1 MSLAGIQQRLD
12 EISTITAM
20 GRIVKAVGLTLE
32 ATGLGASVGQRC
44 HIFSHRRQSSLEGEV
59 IGFREQRVVVMPF
72 GPVRGISAGDL
83 IRYDPSSPRLLVGQH
98 LLGRVVDGLG
108 HPIDDKGPLP
118 RSQRNPLYTSA
129 PAPMKRKRITTPM
142 DLGIQ
147 AINALLTCGVGQKM
161 GIFAGSGVGKSVLMG
176 MMCRHTKA
184 EVNVIAL
191 VGERGREVKEFLERD
206 LGEESLRRSV
216 VVVATSDQS
225 PLVRVRAVFVATAI
239 AEYFRDQGNQVL
251 LLVDSLTRLAHAQ
264 REVGLAAGEPPTTKG
279 YPPSVFTL
287 FPQVL
292 ERVGPLEKGSITGLY
307 TVLVDG
313 DDLNDPIA
321 DSMRSILDGHIVLSR
336 QLAMQGHF
344 PAIDVLQSVSR
355 VMSDIVSDAQA
366 EAARAI
372 VQSMAEYRNSEEL
385 INLGAYQQGT
395 NARLD
400 AAIQMKDSIDQYLR
414 QTRDTA
420 VSLQDSQHHLE
431 RLATQS
437 RGLLSKKGKT
447 A

>member
-1 MSLAGIQQRLD
+1 MSVAGIQQRLD
-12 EISTITAM
+12 EISTITVT
-20 GRIVKAVGLTLE
+20 GRVVKAVGLTLE
-32 ATGLGASVGQRC
+32 ATGLGVSVGQRC
-44 HIFSHRRQSSLEGEV
+44 HIFSRRRQAILEGEV
-59 IGFREQRVVVMPF
+59 IGFREQRVIVMPF
-72 GPVRGISAGDL
+72 GPVRGIGAGDL
-83 IRYDPSSPRLLVGQH
+83 VRYDPTSPRLLVGPH

-108 HPIDDKGPLP
+108 QPIDDKGPLP
-118 RSQRNPLYTSA
+118 RSQRYALYA
-129 PAPMKRKRITTPM
+129 PAPAPLQRKRITTPM

-147 AINALLTCGVGQKM
+147 SINALLTCGIGQKM

-184 EVNVIAL
+184 DVNVIAL

-206 LGEESLRRSV
+206 LGPESLRRSV

-292 ERVGPLEKGSITGLY
+292 ERVGPLGSGSITGLY

-313 DDLNDPIA
+313 DDLNDPIV

-366 EAARAI
+366 EAAKTIIR
-372 VQSMAEYRNSEEL
+372 SMAEYRNSEDL
-385 INLGAYQQGT
+385 INLGAYQQGN
-395 NARLD
+395 NARID
-400 AAIQMKDSIDQYLR
+400 AAIQMKEPIDQYLQQNR
-414 QTRDTA
+414 NAA
-420 VSLQDSQHHLE
+420 VNFSESCQNLE
-431 RLATQS
+431 MLASQS
-437 RGLLSKKGKT
+437 RSILVERGKIP
-447 A
+447 

>member
-1 MSLAGIQQRLD
+1 MSVNVIQQRLD
-12 EISTITAM
+12 ELSTTTVT
-20 GRIVKAVGLTLE
+20 GRVVKAVGLTLE
-32 ATGLGASVGQRC
+32 ATGSGAAVGQRC
-44 HIFSHRRQSSLEGEV
+44 HIFSQRRQSILEGEV

-72 GPVRGISAGDL
+72 GAVRGIGAGDL
-83 IRYDPSSPRLLVGQH
+83 VRYDPCSPRLLVGQH

-108 HPIDDKGPLP
+108 QPIDQKGSLP
-118 RSQRNPLYTSA
+118 CSQRYALYASA
-129 PAPMKRKRITTPM
+129 PAPLQRKRITTPM

-147 AINALLTCGVGQKM
+147 AINSLLTCGVGQKL
-161 GIFAGSGVGKSVLMG
+161 GVFAGSGVGKSVLMG
-176 MMCRHTKA
+176 MLCRHTKA
-184 EVNVIAL
+184 DVNVIAL

-206 LGEESLRRSV
+206 LGEESLQRSV

-239 AEYFRDQGNQVL
+239 AEFFRDQGNHVL

-344 PAIDVLQSVSR
+344 PAIDVLHSVSR
-355 VMSDIVSDAQA
+355 VMSDIVSEAQA
-366 EAARAI
+366 EAARTI
-372 VQSMAEYRNSEEL
+372 IRLMAEYRNSEDL
-385 INLGAYQQGT
+385 INLGAYQQGS

-400 AAIQMKDSIDQYLR
+400 AAIQMKEPIDRYLQQR
-414 QTRDTA
+414 RERGVDLAESCQN
-420 VSLQDSQHHLE
+420 LE
-431 RLATQS
+431 ALTVQCQ
-437 RGLLSKKGKT
+437 GLLVKKGGGS
-447 A
+447 

>member
-1 MSLAGIQQRLD
+1 
-12 EISTITAM
+12 
-20 GRIVKAVGLTLE
+20 
-32 ATGLGASVGQRC
+32 
-44 HIFSHRRQSSLEGEV
+44 
-59 IGFREQRVVVMPF
+59 
-72 GPVRGISAGDL
+72 
-83 IRYDPSSPRLLVGQH
+83 
-98 LLGRVVDGLG
+98 
-108 HPIDDKGPLP
+108 
-118 RSQRNPLYTSA
+118 
-129 PAPMKRKRITTPM
+129 
-142 DLGIQ
+142 
-147 AINALLTCGVGQKM
+147 
-161 GIFAGSGVGKSVLMG
+161 
-176 MMCRHTKA
+176 
-184 EVNVIAL
+184 VNVIAL

-292 ERVGPLEKGSITGLY
+292 ERVGSLEKGSITGLY

-321 DSMRSILDGHIVLSR
+321 DSIRSILDGHIVLSR

-355 VMSDIVSDAQA
+355 VMSDIVSDSHA
-366 EAARAI
+366 EAARTI
-372 VQSMAEYRNSEEL
+372 VQAMAEYRNSEDL

-395 NARLD
+395 NVRLD
-400 AAIQMKDSIDQYLR
+400 AAIQMKEPIDGYLR
-414 QTRDTA
+414 QNRESA
-420 VSLQDSQHHLE
+420 VSLAESWQNLETLAAHSRSHLV
-431 RLATQS
+431 A
-437 RGLLSKKGKT
+437 KGRT
-447 A
+447 T

>member
-12 EISTITAM
+12 EISTITVT

-32 ATGLGASVGQRC
+32 ATGLGTSVGQRC
-44 HIFSHRRQSSLEGEV
+44 HIFSRRRQSILEGEV
-59 IGFREQRVVVMPF
+59 IGFREQRVIVMPF
-72 GPVRGISAGDL
+72 GPVRGIGAGDL
-83 IRYDPSSPRLLVGQH
+83 VRYDPTSPRLLVGPH

-118 RSQRNPLYTSA
+118 RSQRYALYA
-129 PAPMKRKRITTPM
+129 PAPAPLQRKRITMPM

-176 MMCRHTKA
+176 MICRHTKA
-184 EVNVIAL
+184 DVNVIAL

-206 LGEESLRRSV
+206 LGSASLTRSV

-239 AEYFRDQGNQVL
+239 AEYFRDQGKQVL

-292 ERVGPLEKGSITGLY
+292 ERVGPLGNGSITGLY

-344 PAIDVLQSVSR
+344 PAIDILQSVSR
-355 VMSDIVSDAQA
+355 VMSDIVSDSQA
-366 EAARAI
+366 EAAKTIIR
-372 VQSMAEYRNSEEL
+372 SMAEYRNSEDL

-395 NARLD
+395 NGRID
-400 AAIQMKDSIDQYLR
+400 AAIRMKEPIDRYL
-414 QTRDTA
+414 QQSRDTV
-420 VSLQDSQHHLE
+420 VSFSESCQNLE
-431 RLATQS
+431 MLASQS
-437 RGLLSKKGKT
+437 RSILVERGK
-447 A
+447 AP

>member
-1 MSLAGIQQRLD
+1 MSLASIQQRLD
-12 EISTITAM
+12 ELSTTTVT
-20 GRIVKAVGLTLE
+20 GRVVKAVGLTLE
-32 ATGLGASVGQRC
+32 ATGSGAAVGQRC
-44 HIFSHRRQSSLEGEV
+44 HIFSQRRQAVLEGEV
-59 IGFREQRVVVMPF
+59 IGFREQRVIVMPF
-72 GPVRGISAGDL
+72 GPVRGIGAGDL
-83 IRYDPSSPRLLVGQH
+83 VRYDPSSSRMLVGQN

-108 HPIDDKGPLP
+108 QPADEKGPIQ
-118 RSQRNPLYTSA
+118 RSQRYALYA
-129 PAPMKRKRITTPM
+129 PAPTPLQRERITTPM

-147 AINALLTCGVGQKM
+147 SINSLLTCGVGQKM

-176 MMCRHTKA
+176 MLCRHTKA
-184 EVNVIAL
+184 DVNVIAL
-191 VGERGREVKEFLERD
+191 VGERGREVREFLERD

-225 PLVRVRAVFVATAI
+225 PLVRTRAVFVATAI

-292 ERVGPLEKGSITGLY
+292 ERVGPLAKGSITGLY

-313 DDLNDPIA
+313 DDLNDPIV
-321 DSMRSILDGHIVLSR
+321 DSIRSILDGHIVLSR

-355 VMSDIVSDAQA
+355 VMSDIVSDSHA

-372 VQSMAEYRNSEEL
+372 VQAMAEYRNSEEL

-400 AAIQMKDSIDQYLR
+400 AAIQMKEPINDFLR
-414 QTRDTA
+414 QRREIDVPLA
-420 VSLQDSQHHLE
+420 ESWQNLE
-431 RLATQS
+431 RLATHSHSQ
-437 RGLLSKKGKT
+437 LVAKG
-447 A
+447 

>member
-1 MSLAGIQQRLD
+1 
-12 EISTITAM
+12 
-20 GRIVKAVGLTLE
+20 
-32 ATGLGASVGQRC
+32 
-44 HIFSHRRQSSLEGEV
+44 
-59 IGFREQRVVVMPF
+59 
-72 GPVRGISAGDL
+72 
-83 IRYDPSSPRLLVGQH
+83 
-98 LLGRVVDGLG
+98 
-108 HPIDDKGPLP
+108 
-118 RSQRNPLYTSA
+118 
-129 PAPMKRKRITTPM
+129 
-142 DLGIQ
+142 
-147 AINALLTCGVGQKM
+147 
-161 GIFAGSGVGKSVLMG
+161 MG
-176 MMCRHTKA
+176 MLCRHTKA
-184 EVNVIAL
+184 DVNVIAL

-206 LGEESLRRSV
+206 LGSESLRRSV

-239 AEYFRDQGNQVL
+239 AEYFRDRGNHVL

-292 ERVGPLEKGSITGLY
+292 ERVGPLENGSITGLY

-313 DDLNDPIA
+313 DDLNDPIV

-355 VMSDIVSDAQA
+355 VMSDIVSDSHA
-366 EAARAI
+366 EATRTI
-372 VQSMAEYRNSEEL
+372 MQLMAEYRNSEDL

-400 AAIQMKDSIDQYLR
+400 AAIQMKEPIDRYLK
-414 QTRDTA
+414 
-420 VSLQDSQHHLE
+420 
-431 RLATQS
+431 QS
-437 RGLLSKKGKT
+437 REVAVGITESWKNLETLTAQGRSLLIPRGKT
-447 A
+447 R

>member
-1 MSLAGIQQRLD
+1 MSLGVIQERLA
-12 EISTITAM
+12 ELATTTVI
-20 GRIVKAVGLTLE
+20 GRVVKAVGLTLE
-32 ATGLGASVGQRC
+32 ATGSGATVGQRC
-44 HIFSHRRQSSLEGEV
+44 HIFSQKRQAILEGEV
-59 IGFREQRVVVMPF
+59 IGFREQRVIVMPF
-72 GPVRGISAGDL
+72 GPVRGIGSGDL
-83 IRYDPSSPRLLVGQH
+83 VRYDPSSPRLLVGQH
-98 LLGRVVDGLG
+98 LLGRVVNGLG
-108 HPIDDKGPLP
+108 HPMDEKGPLP
-118 RSQRNPLYTSA
+118 RSQRYPLYPPA
-129 PAPMKRKRITTPM
+129 LAPMKRKRITTPM
-142 DLGIQ
+142 DLGVQ
-147 AINALLTCGVGQKM
+147 AINALLTCGVGQKL

-176 MMCRHTKA
+176 MLCRHTKA
-184 EVNVIAL
+184 DVNVVAL

-206 LGEESLRRSV
+206 LGAESLRRSV

-239 AEYFRDQGNQVL
+239 AEFFRDLGNQVL

-292 ERVGPLEKGSITGLY
+292 ERVGPLATGSITGLY

-355 VMSDIVSDAQA
+355 VMADIVSDAQA
-366 EAARAI
+366 EAARTI
-372 VQSMAEYRNSEEL
+372 IRSMAEFRNSEDL
-385 INLGAYQQGT
+385 INLGAYQQGS
-395 NARLD
+395 NRRLD
-400 AAIQMKDSIDQYLR
+400 AAIHMKEPIDQFLQQR
-414 QTRDTA
+414 RDRA
-420 VSLQDSQHHLE
+420 INLE
-431 RLATQS
+431 ESCQNLETLATRSQS
-437 RGLLSKKGKT
+437 LLVGKRST
-447 A
+447 G

>member
-12 EISTITAM
+12 EIATITAT
-20 GRIVKAVGLTLE
+20 GRVVKAVGLTLE
-32 ATGLGASVGQRC
+32 ATGLGVSVGQRC
-44 HIFSHRRQSSLEGEV
+44 HIFSQRRQSVLEGEV

-72 GPVRGISAGDL
+72 GPVRGISAGDKV
-83 IRYDPSSPRLLVGQH
+83 RYDPSSPRLLVGQH

-108 HPIDDKGPLP
+108 HPIDDKGALP
-118 RSQRNPLYTSA
+118 RSQRNPLYASA

-147 AINALLTCGVGQKM
+147 SINALLTCGVGQKM

-176 MMCRHTKA
+176 MICRHTKA

-355 VMSDIVSDAQA
+355 VMSDIVSDAHA
-366 EAARAI
+366 DAARAI
-372 VQSMAEYRNSEEL
+372 VQSMAEYRNSEDL

-400 AAIQMKDSIDQYLR
+400 AAIQMKEPIDQYLR
-414 QTRDTA
+414 QTRDVA
-420 VSLQDSQHHLE
+420 VSLEDSGHNLE
-431 RLATQS
+431 TLAAHS
-437 RGLLSKKGKT
+437 RSLLGKKGKT
-447 A
+447 T

>member
-1 MSLAGIQQRLD
+1 MSLGCIQSRLD
-12 EISTITAM
+12 ELSTIAVT
-20 GRIVKAVGLTLE
+20 GRVVKAVGLTVE
-32 ATGLGASVGQRC
+32 ATGSGVAVGQRC
-44 HIFSHRRQSSLEGEV
+44 HIFSQRRQSILEGEV

-72 GPVRGISAGDL
+72 GPVRGIGAGDVV
-83 IRYDPSSPRLLVGQH
+83 RYDPSSSRLLVGQH

-108 HPIDDKGPLP
+108 QPIDDKGALS
-118 RSQRNPLYTSA
+118 RSQRYPLYASA
-129 PAPMKRKRITTPM
+129 PEPLKRKRITTPM
-142 DLGIQ
+142 DLGVQ
-147 AINALLTCGVGQKM
+147 AINALLTCGVGQKL

-176 MMCRHTKA
+176 MLCRHTTA
-184 EVNVIAL
+184 DVNVIAL

-206 LGEESLRRSV
+206 LGEESLRRTV

-239 AEYFRDQGNQVL
+239 AEYFRDQGNHVL

-313 DDLNDPIA
+313 DDLNDPIV

-344 PAIDVLQSVSR
+344 PAIDVLQSISR
-355 VMSDIVSDAQA
+355 VMSDIVSAAHA
-366 EAARAI
+366 EAARGI
-372 VQSMAEYRNSEEL
+372 IQSLAEYRNSEDL
-385 INLGAYQQGT
+385 INLGAYQQGA
-395 NARLD
+395 NDHLD
-400 AAIQMKDSIDQYLR
+400 AAIQMKGPIDR
-414 QTRDTA
+414 F
-420 VSLQDSQHHLE
+420 LQ
-431 RLATQS
+431 QS
-437 RGLLSKKGKT
+437 RDMSVDLAESSQNLEILADQSRQLLAQKGRSI
-447 A
+447 

>member
-1 MSLAGIQQRLD
+1 MSVTGIQQRLD
-12 EISTITAM
+12 EISTITVT
-20 GRIVKAVGLTLE
+20 GRVVKAVGLTLE

-44 HIFSHRRQSSLEGEV
+44 HIFSQRRQAILEGEV
-59 IGFREQRVVVMPF
+59 IGFREQRVIVMPF
-72 GPVRGISAGDL
+72 GPVRGIGAGDL
-83 IRYDPSSPRLLVGQH
+83 VRFDPSSPRLLVGPH

-108 HPIDDKGPLP
+108 QPIDDKGPLP
-118 RSQRNPLYTSA
+118 RSQRYALYA
-129 PAPMKRKRITTPM
+129 PAPAPLQRKRITTPM

-147 AINALLTCGVGQKM
+147 SINALLTCGVGQKM

-184 EVNVIAL
+184 DVNVIAL

-206 LGEESLRRSV
+206 LGSESLGRSV

-292 ERVGPLEKGSITGLY
+292 ERVGPLGNGSITGLY

-355 VMSDIVSDAQA
+355 VMSDIVSDSQA
-366 EAARAI
+366 EAAKTIIRL
-372 VQSMAEYRNSEEL
+372 MAEYRNSEDL
-385 INLGAYQQGT
+385 INLGAYQQGN
-395 NARLD
+395 NARID
-400 AAIQMKDSIDQYLR
+400 AAIQMKEPIDRYL
-414 QTRDTA
+414 Q
-420 VSLQDSQHHLE
+420 
-431 RLATQS
+431 QS
-437 RGLLSKKGKT
+437 RDAAVGFSESCQNLEMLASQSRTILVERGKT
-447 A
+447 P

>member
-1 MSLAGIQQRLD
+1 MSLGSIQERL
-12 EISTITAM
+12 EELSTIAVT

-32 ATGLGASVGQRC
+32 ATGSGVSVGQRC
-44 HIFSHRRQSSLEGEV
+44 HIFSQRRESILEGEV

-72 GPVRGISAGDL
+72 GQVRGISSGDL
-83 IRYDPSSPRLLVGQH
+83 VRYDPSSPRLLVGQH
-98 LLGRVVDGLG
+98 MLGRVVDGLG
-108 HPIDDKGPLP
+108 QPIDDKGPLS
-118 RSQRNPLYTSA
+118 RSQRYPLYAPA
-129 PAPMKRKRITTPM
+129 PAPMMRQRITVPM

-147 AINALLTCGVGQKM
+147 AINALLTCGIGQKL
-161 GIFAGSGVGKSVLMG
+161 GIFSGSGVGKSVLMG

-184 EVNVIAL
+184 DVNVVAL

-206 LGEESLRRSV
+206 LGEEGLRRSV

-239 AEYFRDQGNQVL
+239 AEFFRDQGNQVL

-313 DDLNDPIA
+313 DDLNDPIV

-355 VMSDIVSDAQA
+355 VMSDIVSDLHA

-372 VQSMAEYRNSEEL
+372 VQSMAEYRNSEDL

-400 AAIQMKDSIDQYLR
+400 ASIQMKDPIDGYLR
-414 QTRDTA
+414 QGRDTA
-420 VSLQDSQHHLE
+420 IGLE
-431 RLATQS
+431 ESCQNLEVLATQS
-437 RGLLSKKGKT
+437 RQLLAPKGRPI
-447 A
+447 

>member
-1 MSLAGIQQRLD
+1 MSLAGIQQRLA

-20 GRIVKAVGLTLE
+20 GRIVKAVGLTVE

-72 GPVRGISAGDL
+72 GPVRGISAGDM

-108 HPIDDKGPLP
+108 HPIDEKGALP
-118 RSQRNPLYTSA
+118 RSQRNPLYTAA

-355 VMSDIVSDAQA
+355 VMSDIVSDGHA

-395 NARLD
+395 NSRLD
-400 AAIQMKDSIDQYLR
+400 AAIRMKEPIDQYLR

-420 VSLQDSQHHLE
+420 VSLEASRHHLE
-431 RLATQS
+431 RLAAQS
-437 RGLLSKKGKT
+437 RSLLSQKGKT

>member
-1 MSLAGIQQRLD
+1 MSVAGIQQRLD
-12 EISTITAM
+12 EISTITVT
-20 GRIVKAVGLTLE
+20 GRVVKAVGLTLE
-32 ATGLGASVGQRC
+32 ATGLGVSVGQRC
-44 HIFSHRRQSSLEGEV
+44 HIFSRRRQAILEGEV
-59 IGFREQRVVVMPF
+59 IGFREQRVIVMPF
-72 GPVRGISAGDL
+72 GPVRGIGAGDL
-83 IRYDPSSPRLLVGQH
+83 VRYDPTSPRLLVGPH

-108 HPIDDKGPLP
+108 QPIDDKGPLP
-118 RSQRNPLYTSA
+118 RSQRYALYA
-129 PAPMKRKRITTPM
+129 PAPAPLQRKRITTPM

-147 AINALLTCGVGQKM
+147 SINALLTCGIGQKM

-184 EVNVIAL
+184 DVNVIAL

-206 LGEESLRRSV
+206 LGPESLRRSV

-292 ERVGPLEKGSITGLY
+292 ERVGPLGSGSITGLY

-313 DDLNDPIA
+313 DDLNDPIV

-366 EAARAI
+366 EAAKAI
-372 VQSMAEYRNSEEL
+372 IRSMAEYRNSEDL
-385 INLGAYQQGT
+385 INLGAYQQGN
-395 NARLD
+395 NAKID
-400 AAIQMKDSIDQYLR
+400 AAIQMKEPIDQYLQQNR
-414 QTRDTA
+414 NAA
-420 VSLQDSQHHLE
+420 VNFSESCQNLE
-431 RLATQS
+431 MVASQS
-437 RGLLSKKGKT
+437 RSILVERGKT
-447 A
+447 P

>member
-1 MSLAGIQQRLD
+1 MSLGSIQERL
-12 EISTITAM
+12 EELSTIAVT
-20 GRIVKAVGLTLE
+20 GRVVKAVGLTLE
-32 ATGLGASVGQRC
+32 ATGSGVSVGQRC
-44 HIFSHRRQSSLEGEV
+44 HIFSQRRESILEGEV

-72 GPVRGISAGDL
+72 GQVRGISSGDL
-83 IRYDPSSPRLLVGQH
+83 VRFDPSSPRLLVGQH
-98 LLGRVVDGLG
+98 MLGRVVDGLG
-108 HPIDDKGPLP
+108 QPIDDKGPLS
-118 RSQRNPLYTSA
+118 RSQRYPLYAPA
-129 PAPMKRKRITTPM
+129 PAPMTRQRITVPM

-147 AINALLTCGVGQKM
+147 AINALLTCGVGQKL
-161 GIFAGSGVGKSVLMG
+161 GIFAGSGVGKSVLLG

-184 EVNVIAL
+184 DVNVIAL

-206 LGEESLRRSV
+206 LGEEGLSRSV

-239 AEYFRDQGNQVL
+239 AEFFRDQGNQVL

-292 ERVGPLEKGSITGLY
+292 ERVGPLKQGSITGLY

-313 DDLNDPIA
+313 DDLNDPIV

-355 VMSDIVSDAQA
+355 VMSDIVSDSHA

-372 VQSMAEYRNSEEL
+372 IQTMAEYRNSEDL

-400 AAIQMKDSIDQYLR
+400 AAIQMKDPIDGYLR
-414 QTRDTA
+414 QGRDTA
-420 VSLQDSQHHLE
+420 IGLEASCQSLE
-431 RLATQS
+431 ALATQS
-437 RGLLSKKGKT
+437 RQLLVPKGRPI
-447 A
+447 

>member
-1 MSLAGIQQRLD
+1 MSSGVITQRL
-12 EISTITAM
+12 EELSTITVT
-20 GRIVKAVGLTLE
+20 GRVVKAVGLTLE
-32 ATGLGASVGQRC
+32 ATGSGATVGQRC
-44 HIFSHRRQSSLEGEV
+44 HIFSQRRQSILEGEV

-72 GPVRGISAGDL
+72 GSVRGIGAGDSV
-83 IRYDPSSPRLLVGQH
+83 RYDPSSPRLLVGQH

-108 HPIDDKGPLP
+108 QPIDEKGPLP
-118 RSQRNPLYTSA
+118 RSQRYPLYA
-129 PAPMKRKRITTPM
+129 PAPAPLKRKRISTPM

-147 AINALLTCGVGQKM
+147 AINALLTCGVGQKL

-176 MMCRHTKA
+176 MLCRHTKA
-184 EVNVIAL
+184 DVNVIAL

-206 LGEESLRRSV
+206 LGPEGLRRTV

-239 AEYFRDQGNQVL
+239 AEFFRDLGNHVL

-292 ERVGPLEKGSITGLY
+292 ERVGPLENGSITGLY

-321 DSMRSILDGHIVLSR
+321 DSMRSILDGHIVLTR

-344 PAIDVLQSVSR
+344 PAIDVLQSISR
-355 VMSDIVSDAQA
+355 VMSDIVSDAHA
-366 EAARAI
+366 EAAKSIIRM
-372 VQSMAEYRNSEEL
+372 MAEYRNSEDL
-385 INLGAYQQGT
+385 INLGAYQQGS

-400 AAIQMKDSIDQYLR
+400 VAIQMKDSIDQYLQQR
-414 QTRDTA
+414 RETA
-420 VSLQDSQHHLE
+420 VSLQESYQNLE
-431 RLATQS
+431 VLADKS
-437 RGLLSKKGKT
+437 RGSLVAKRP
-447 A
+447 AP

>member
-1 MSLAGIQQRLD
+1 MSLASIQQRLD
-12 EISTITAM
+12 ELSVVAVT
-20 GRIVKAVGLTLE
+20 GRVVKAVGLTLE

-44 HIFSHRRQSSLEGEV
+44 HIFSQRRESVLEGEV

-72 GPVRGISAGDL
+72 GPVRGIGAGDL
-83 IRYDPSSPRLLVGQH
+83 IRYDPSSPRLLVGPH

-108 HPIDDKGPLP
+108 QPVDGKGSLP
-118 RSQRNPLYTSA
+118 RSQRYALYASA
-129 PAPMKRKRITTPM
+129 PEPLRRKRITEPM
-142 DLGIQ
+142 DLGVQ

-176 MMCRHTKA
+176 MLCRHTKA
-184 EVNVIAL
+184 DVNVIAL

-206 LGEESLRRSV
+206 LGAESLRRSV
-216 VVVATSDQS
+216 AVVATSDQS

-292 ERVGPLEKGSITGLY
+292 ERVGTLEKGSITGLY

-313 DDLNDPIA
+313 DDLNDPVVDA
-321 DSMRSILDGHIVLSR
+321 MRSILDGHIVLSR

-344 PAIDVLQSVSR
+344 PAIDVLQSLSR
-355 VMSDIVSDAQA
+355 VMSDIVSDSHA
-366 EAARAI
+366 EAAKTIIR
-372 VQSMAEYRNSEEL
+372 SMAEYRNSEDL
-385 INLGAYQQGT
+385 INLGAYQPGA
-395 NARLD
+395 NMRLD
-400 AAIQMKDSIDQYLR
+400 SAIRMKDPIDDYLR
-414 QTRDTA
+414 QPRETA
-420 VSLQDSQHHLE
+420 VSLAASIQNLE
-431 RLATQS
+431 VLAAQS
-437 RGLLSKKGKT
+437 RNLAGKNGAT
-447 A
+447 K

>member
-1 MSLAGIQQRLD
+1 M
-12 EISTITAM
+12 
-20 GRIVKAVGLTLE
+20 
-32 ATGLGASVGQRC
+32 
-44 HIFSHRRQSSLEGEV
+44 
-59 IGFREQRVVVMPF
+59 
-72 GPVRGISAGDL
+72 
-83 IRYDPSSPRLLVGQH
+83 
-98 LLGRVVDGLG
+98 
-108 HPIDDKGPLP
+108 
-118 RSQRNPLYTSA
+118 
-129 PAPMKRKRITTPM
+129 
-142 DLGIQ
+142 
-147 AINALLTCGVGQKM
+147 GQKL

-184 EVNVIAL
+184 DVNVIAL

-206 LGEESLRRSV
+206 LGPESLHRSV

-292 ERVGPLEKGSITGLY
+292 ERVGPLERGSITGLY

-366 EAARAI
+366 EAARTI
-372 VQSMAEYRNSEEL
+372 VRSMAEYRNSEDL
-385 INLGAYQQGT
+385 INLGAYQQGS

-400 AAIQMKDSIDQYLR
+400 AAIQMKEPIDRYLR
-414 QTRDTA
+414 QN
-420 VSLQDSQHHLE
+420 
-431 RLATQS
+431 
-437 RGLLSKKGKT
+437 LLRAFFHCGPKLT
-447 A
+447 

>member
-1 MSLAGIQQRLD
+1 MSLAAIQQRLD
-12 EISTITAM
+12 ELSLVTVT
-20 GRIVKAVGLTLE
+20 GRVVKAVGLTLE

-44 HIFSHRRQSSLEGEV
+44 HIFSHRRQAVLEGEV
-59 IGFREQRVVVMPF
+59 IGFREQRVIVMPF
-72 GPVRGISAGDL
+72 GPVRGIGAGDL
-83 IRYDPSSPRLLVGQH
+83 IRYDSSSPQLLVGPY

-108 HPIDDKGPLP
+108 QPIDDKGSLP
-118 RSQRNPLYTSA
+118 RSQRYALYASA
-129 PAPMKRKRITTPM
+129 PAPLSRKRIAEPI
-142 DLGIQ
+142 DLGVQ
-147 AINALLTCGVGQKM
+147 AINALLTCGIGQKV

-176 MMCRHTKA
+176 MLCRHTTA
-184 EVNVIAL
+184 DVNVIAL

-206 LGEESLRRSV
+206 LGKDSLRRSV

-239 AEYFRDQGNQVL
+239 AEYFRDQGNHVL

-292 ERVGPLEKGSITGLY
+292 ERVGPLAGGSITGMY

-313 DDLNDPIA
+313 DDLNDPIV

-344 PAIDVLQSVSR
+344 PAIDVLQSLSR
-355 VMSDIVSDAQA
+355 VMSDIVSEEHAAAAQ
-366 EAARAI
+366 RI
-372 VQSMAEYRNSEEL
+372 LQSMAEYRNSEEL
-385 INLGAYQQGT
+385 INLGAYQAGT

-400 AAIQMKDSIDQYLR
+400 AAIQMKEPIDQYLR
-414 QTRDTA
+414 QKREN
-420 VSLQDSQHHLE
+420 VISLEESVKNLDLLAKQSQ
-431 RLATQS
+431 
-437 RGLLSKKGKT
+437 GLLQQKGKQ
-447 A
+447 

>member
-1 MSLAGIQQRLD
+1 MSVGCIQSRLD
-12 EISTITAM
+12 ELSTIAVT
-20 GRIVKAVGLTLE
+20 GRVVKAVGLTVE
-32 ATGLGASVGQRC
+32 ATGSGVTVGQRC
-44 HIFSHRRQSSLEGEV
+44 HIFGQRRQSVLEGEV
-59 IGFREQRVVVMPF
+59 IGFREHGVVVMPF
-72 GPVRGISAGDL
+72 GPVRGIGAGDL
-83 IRYDPSSPRLLVGQH
+83 VRYDSSTPRLLVGQH
-98 LLGRVVDGLG
+98 LLGRVVSGLG
-108 HPIDDKGPLP
+108 QPIDDKGSLS
-118 RSQRNPLYTSA
+118 RSQRYPLYASA
-129 PAPMKRKRITTPM
+129 PEPLKRKRITTPM

-176 MMCRHTKA
+176 MLCRHTTA
-184 EVNVIAL
+184 DVNVIAL

-239 AEYFRDQGNQVL
+239 AEYFRDQGNNVL

-292 ERVGPLEKGSITGLY
+292 ERIGPLEKGSITGLY

-355 VMSDIVSDAQA
+355 VMSDIVSAAHA
-366 EAARAI
+366 EAARVI
-372 VQSMAEYRNSEEL
+372 IQSMAEYRNSEDL
-385 INLGAYQQGT
+385 INLGAYQPGT
-395 NARLD
+395 NDHLD
-400 AAIQMKDSIDQYLR
+400 AAIQMKGPIDGYL
-414 QTRDTA
+414 QQARDMS
-420 VSLQDSQHHLE
+420 VDLVESSQNLE
-431 RLATQS
+431 ILADQS
-437 RGLLSKKGKT
+437 RNLLAQKGR
-447 A
+447 

>member
-44 HIFSHRRQSSLEGEV
+44 HIFSPRRQSSLEGEV

-72 GPVRGISAGDL
+72 GPVRGISAGDM

-108 HPIDDKGPLP
+108 HPIDDKGALP
-118 RSQRNPLYTSA
+118 RSQRNPLYSSA

-142 DLGIQ
+142 DLGVQ

-355 VMSDIVSDAQA
+355 VMSDIVSDAHA
-366 EAARAI
+366 EAARTI

-395 NARLD
+395 NSRLD
-400 AAIQMKDSIDQYLR
+400 AAIQMKEPIDHYLR

-420 VSLQDSQHHLE
+420 VSLEVSQHHLE
-431 RLATQS
+431 KLAGQS
-437 RGLLSKKGKT
+437 RSLLSKKGKT
-447 A
+447 T

>member
-44 HIFSHRRQSSLEGEV
+44 HIFSPRRQSSLEGEV

-72 GPVRGISAGDL
+72 GPVRGISAGDM

-108 HPIDDKGPLP
+108 HPIDDKGALP
-118 RSQRNPLYTSA
+118 RSQRNPLYSSA

-142 DLGIQ
+142 DLGVQ

-355 VMSDIVSDAQA
+355 VMSDIVSDAHA
-366 EAARAI
+366 EAARTI

-385 INLGAYQQGT
+385 INLGAYQRGT
-395 NARLD
+395 NSRLD
-400 AAIQMKDSIDQYLR
+400 AAIQMKEPIDHYLR

-420 VSLQDSQHHLE
+420 VSLEVSQHHLE
-431 RLATQS
+431 KLAGQS
-437 RGLLSKKGKT
+437 RSLLSKKGKT
-447 A
+447 T